1 MTKED
6 FQQLQSDYQASGL
19 SLKLYLKQKGT
30 CYSTYNY
37 WRRKYRSQVDVMHD
51 LAPISILRKE
61 EASHTFSCDVPS
73 GATLLF
79 PNGLRAHFGSGT
91 EGVLRDLLY
100 KSLVTHVLP

>member
-6 FQQLQSDYQASGL
+6 FLQLQSDYQASDL

-30 CYSTYNY
+30 YYTTYNY

-61 EASHTFSCDVPS
+61 QASLTFSYDVAS

-79 PNGLRAHFGSGT
+79 PNG
-91 EGVLRDLLY
+91 
-100 KSLVTHVLP
+100 